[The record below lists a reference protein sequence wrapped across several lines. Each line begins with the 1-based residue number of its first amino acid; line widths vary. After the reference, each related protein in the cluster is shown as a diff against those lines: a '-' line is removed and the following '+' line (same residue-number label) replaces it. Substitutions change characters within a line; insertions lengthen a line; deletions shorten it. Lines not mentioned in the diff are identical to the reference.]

1 MMTVPELKARLKS
14 DAEVTKEY
22 IDKSLENDTS
32 EVETLY
38 KAMRYSAEGG
48 KRIRAALVIEFCRLF
63 GGDEKA
69 AVPFAAGIELCHA
82 SSLIHDD
89 MPCMDNDDLR
99 RGRPTNHKV
108 FGEDIAL
115 LAGDALMTKGYE
127 TVCKNE
133 FVGEKQALAAAK
145 IILTG
150 SGAEGMM
157 GGQCIDLES
166 ENKRISFDALLQM
179 HAKKTG
185 ALIKT
190 ACCLGVIAAGIT
202 EVTAAEYFA
211 ACEYAKGVGLAFQ
224 ITDDILDVTG
234 DSAVLGKN
242 IGSDEKDGKTTFL
255 SFMSVDEAR
264 EYARKETDKSTAALR
279 GYPGSDFLTA
289 LAEYLI
295 SRSE

>member
-1 MMTVPELKARLKS
+1 MMTVTELKARLKS
-14 DAEVTKEY
+14 NADVTKKY
-22 IDKSLENDTS
+22 IDKALKNSTP
-32 EVETLY
+32 EVETLF

-48 KRIRAALVIEFCRLF
+48 KRIRAALVLEFCRLF
-63 GGDEKA
+63 GGDEKT

-115 LAGDALMTKGYE
+115 LAGDAMMTKGYE
-127 TVCKNE
+127 TVCNNE
-133 FVGEKQALAAAK
+133 FVSEKQALAAAK
-145 IILTG
+145 LILKESG
-150 SGAEGMM
+150 SDGMM

-166 ENKRISFDALLQM
+166 ENKNISFDALLQM

-185 ALIKT
+185 ALIRT

-202 EVTAAEYFA
+202 DETVPEYVS

-242 IGSDEKDGKTTFL
+242 TGSDEKDGKTTFL
-255 SFMSVDEAR
+255 SFMSIDEAR
-264 EYARKETDKSTAALR
+264 EYARKETDKATAALR
-279 GYPGSDFLTA
+279 GYHNSEFLTT
-289 LAEYLI
+289 LANYLI
-295 SRSE
+295 SRAD